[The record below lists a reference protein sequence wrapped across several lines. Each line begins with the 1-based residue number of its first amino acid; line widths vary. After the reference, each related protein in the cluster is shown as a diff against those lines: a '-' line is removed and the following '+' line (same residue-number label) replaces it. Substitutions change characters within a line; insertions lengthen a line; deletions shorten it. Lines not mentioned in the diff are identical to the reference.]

1 MIIGKITRKIEFPL
15 YIIFILQ
22 LFFSKEICF
31 LISSLYLFLQ
41 IITHKKLYLPKLGG
55 LLIFVIFIIYGSILG
70 IISCSIREIFR
81 DYIYILPSFIWL
93 FIGFYKCRK
102 DEKSYDKLINTLII
116 YGITVSIKCIF
127 DLVCNFTMNFDD
139 LRKIF
144 NVCISD
150 VSMIAGVVL
159 YCKIAMKKIFFGK
172 NFDWILL
179 GGMLIQILL
188 SFGRI
193 SILEFF
199 IIVFG
204 AFVFK
209 ILIQGK
215 NKKAIKGFI
224 KVFCITIIVIM
235 IIFTIIPEDVTY
247 RFMLKLAKSFE
258 EINTTVAI
266 SSVKDAMNN
275 WRSYEMQQAFNQWN
289 EGGIGYKILGNGIGS
304 GVHIEYVPYTWTDI
318 AANNQ
323 IPILHNGF
331 YTILFK
337 GGIVGLF
344 SLLMIFFS
352 TIVIGYKLLK
362 YTVLKDM
369 GAIMI
374 SISISCIA
382 CTYVVRGIVEKGGF
396 LAWGIFVGSF
406 LGVISLKNKKK
417 EILDEKSLK

>member
-1 MIIGKITRKIEFPL
+1 
-15 YIIFILQ
+15 
-22 LFFSKEICF
+22 
-31 LISSLYLFLQ
+31 
-41 IITHKKLYLPKLGG
+41 
-55 LLIFVIFIIYGSILG
+55 
-70 IISCSIREIFR
+70 
-81 DYIYILPSFIWL
+81 
-93 FIGFYKCRK
+93 
-102 DEKSYDKLINTLII
+102 
-116 YGITVSIKCIF
+116 
-127 DLVCNFTMNFDD
+127 
-139 LRKIF
+139 
-144 NVCISD
+144 
-150 VSMIAGVVL
+150 
-159 YCKIAMKKIFFGK
+159 
-172 NFDWILL
+172 
-179 GGMLIQILL
+179 
-188 SFGRI
+188 
-193 SILEFF
+193 
-199 IIVFG
+199 
-204 AFVFK
+204 
-209 ILIQGK
+209 
-215 NKKAIKGFI
+215 
-224 KVFCITIIVIM
+224 
-235 IIFTIIPEDVTY
+235 
-247 RFMLKLAKSFE
+247 
-258 EINTTVAI
+258 
-266 SSVKDAMNN
+266 
-275 WRSYEMQQAFNQWN
+275 MQQAFNQWN

-304 GVHIEYVPYTWTDI
+304 GVQIEYVPYTWTDI